1 VVGWRRPDCR
11 WLSWC
16 NGAASPV
23 GRIDPAVS
31 RRLCFYVFTV
41 PALGIVLGTIAATM
55 DQFGLLAIPV
65 LLIMMLLS
73 GGDTGLR
80 R

>member
-1 VVGWRRPDCR
+1 MVLQV
-11 WLSWC
+11 
-16 NGAASPV
+16 PV

-41 PALGIVLGTIAATM
+41 AALGIVLGTIAATM

-65 LLIMMLLS
+65 LLIMMLFS
-73 GGDTGLR
+73 GGTRGCGADYSCIAS
-80 R
+80 